1 MILQCLCEIT
11 RNVRVDD
18 YIAVEGTNTL
28 TLIDDRGDIVDS
40 NVSSVLWCGK
50 GSPFPTPPG
59 GPWKADYIHNHG
71 RFGECF
77 YVRSDREG
85 EIFVHFAQKKSYG
98 CLIINP
104 TPAGTAFMEKLIAHR
119 AGLQVVQLPPI
130 DSRSDEAKAAN
141 PIDYNRI
148 GRIG

>member
-1 MILQCLCEIT
+1 MILRALCEIT
-11 RNVRVDD
+11 RNVRVED
-18 YIAVEGTNTL
+18 YTAVEGINTL
-28 TLIDDRGDIVDS
+28 TLIDDDDAEIAR
-40 NVSSVLWCGK
+40 NVSTVLWCGS

-59 GPWKADYIHNHG
+59 GPWRADYIPDHG

-77 YVRSDREG
+77 YVRSDRES
-85 EIFVHFAQKKSYG
+85 EIFVHFAARKSYG

-141 PIDYNRI
+141 PIDYAKI
-148 GRIG
+148 GRIT

>member
-1 MILQCLCEIT
+1 MILQCLCEID
-11 RNVRVDD
+11 RNVRVDN
-18 YIAVEGTNTL
+18 YTAVEGTNTL

-59 GPWKADYIHNHG
+59 GPWKADYIHDHG

-77 YVRSDREG
+77 YVHSDRES

-98 CLIINP
+98 CFIVNP
-104 TPAGTAFMEKLIAHR
+104 YRSGIAFMEELIKHSD
-119 AGLQVVQLPPI
+119 GLKVVQLPPI
-130 DSRSDEAKAAN
+130 DIRSDEAKAAN
-141 PIDYNRI
+141 PIDYNSI